1 MELLT
6 LTNLRPA
13 RGARKTK
20 KRVGRG
26 IGSGHGKTSTR
37 GQKGQNSRNKIVPG
51 FEGGQTPL
59 HRRLP
64 KLRGKGKGAM
74 PLGPTRKEY
83 GIVNLSQLEEMPS
96 GVVITAEELR
106 QRGILKGR
114 HDGLRVL
121 GFGEITK
128 AVTVRAIHFTASAR
142 EKIEAAGGTVEI
154 ISYSAAKAASIG
166 STTQLG
172 ANGAVDPVAGVEPVV
187 AEPVAG
193 ITAEPEVGGGIV
205 ADSISDGV

>member
-6 LTNLRPA
+6 LTNLRPGK
-13 RGARKTK
+13 GARKRK

-37 GQKGQNSRNKIVPG
+37 GQKGQHARNSVRPG

-74 PLGPTRKEY
+74 PIGLTRKVYGVVNLNQLNTLPAGTVVTAEQLRAS
-83 GIVNLSQLEEMPS
+83 GIV
-96 GVVITAEELR
+96 
-106 QRGILKGR
+106 KGR

-121 GFGEITK
+121 GFGDINV
-128 AVTVRAIHFTASAR
+128 ALTVRAQHFSATAR
-142 EKIEAAGGTVEI
+142 EKIEAAGGTCEVLREQPT
-154 ISYSAAKAASIG
+154 SSESAAVGQVSAAPTRSV
-166 STTQLG
+166 
-172 ANGAVDPVAGVEPVV
+172 AVSDESVAVRPRPIVE
-187 AEPVAG
+187 
-193 ITAEPEVGGGIV
+193 
-205 ADSISDGV
+205 S